1 MAQYGLFQ
9 EARIFKTWQES
20 VAKALT
26 FSNHYIIILY
36 ISGKELLMNVDRDE
50 NMMAS
55 FSESGREMMAVNR
68 DAPVPLHRQVR
79 NYLLGCIE
87 RGELQPGQQLLQ
99 EREYAARFGISLA
112 PVRQAILDLVKE
124 GYLYRV
130 PGRGTFVREQKV
142 EEKISILSSFS
153 ESMRAKG
160 LHADLRVIEQKI
172 DTVPASLRAVLDV
185 KDQPFFMLQ
194 RVALLDGKPVALL
207 LSCIPLRLVPGLEG
221 LDLNGRSL
229 YHTLEERY
237 GIVLARAESTI
248 EVVRARGGQSGV
260 LGIAPGTPLLQV
272 EGKTYDVTGKFVEFS
287 QVLYRA
293 DRFRFTI
300 ESFRRDD
307 RVLHLIGA
315 PGTEEGKSH
324 E

>member
-1 MAQYGLFQ
+1 MNTDLNASEVAYNDVGLQ
-9 EARIFKTWQES
+9 
-20 VAKALT
+20 KAVT
-26 FSNHYIIILY
+26 SI
-36 ISGKELLMNVDRDE
+36 
-50 NMMAS
+50 
-55 FSESGREMMAVNR
+55 NR
-68 DAPVPLHRQVR
+68 DSPVPLHHQVR

-87 RGELQPGQQLLQ
+87 RGDLQPGHKLLQ

-142 EEKISILSSFS
+142 EEKISILSSFT

-160 LHADLRVIEQKI
+160 LNAVLRVIELRVGKA
-172 DTVPASLRAVLDV
+172 PAAIRAMLGAE
-185 KDQPFFMLQ
+185 DQQFVFLQ
-194 RVALLDGKPVALL
+194 RVALVEGEAIALL
-207 LSCIPLRLVPGLEG
+207 SSYLPARLVPGLENRE
-221 LDLNGRSL
+221 LNGQSL
-229 YHTLEERY
+229 YKTLEERY
-237 GIVLARAESTI
+237 SIVLARAESTI
-248 EVVRARGGQSGV
+248 EVVRCRGTQSTI
-260 LGIAPGTPLLQV
+260 LGIPQGTPMLQV
-272 EGKTYDVTGKFVEFS
+272 AGKTYDVTDQFVEFA

-315 PGTEEGKSH
+315 PDSEEGF
-324 E
+324 

>member
-1 MAQYGLFQ
+1 
-9 EARIFKTWQES
+9 
-20 VAKALT
+20 
-26 FSNHYIIILY
+26 
-36 ISGKELLMNVDRDE
+36 MNVDMKASLYEAAHHGETMPISRD
-50 NMMAS
+50 S
-55 FSESGREMMAVNR
+55 
-68 DAPVPLHRQVR
+68 PVPLHHQVR

-87 RGELQPGQQLLQ
+87 RGELLPGQKLLQ

-124 GYLYRV
+124 GYFYRV

-142 EEKISILSSFS
+142 EEKISILASFS

-160 LHADLRVIEQKI
+160 LNAVLRVVELRVGIAPP
-172 DTVPASLRAVLDV
+172 TVRAILETE
-185 KDQPFFMLQ
+185 DQQFVFLQ
-194 RVALLDGKPVALL
+194 RVASVEGKAIALL
-207 LSCIPLRLVPGLEG
+207 SSYLPAQLVPGIET
-221 LDLNGRSL
+221 LDFNGRSL
-229 YHTLEERY
+229 YKTLEERY

-248 EVVRARGGQSGV
+248 EVVRCRGTQSTV
-260 LGIAPGTPLLQV
+260 LGIPPGTPMLQV
-272 EGKTYDVTGKFVEFS
+272 EGKTYDVTDQFVEFS

-315 PGTEEGKSH
+315 PEIQEGVRP
-324 E
+324 

>member
-1 MAQYGLFQ
+1 MNTDLNASEVAYTDVGLQ
-9 EARIFKTWQES
+9 
-20 VAKALT
+20 KAVT
-26 FSNHYIIILY
+26 PI
-36 ISGKELLMNVDRDE
+36 
-50 NMMAS
+50 
-55 FSESGREMMAVNR
+55 NR
-68 DAPVPLHRQVR
+68 DSPVPLHHQVR

-87 RGELQPGQQLLQ
+87 RGDLQPGHKLLQ

-142 EEKISILSSFS
+142 EEKISILSSFT

-160 LHADLRVIEQKI
+160 LNAVLRVIELRVGKA
-172 DTVPASLRAVLDV
+172 PAAIRAMLGAE
-185 KDQPFFMLQ
+185 DQQFVFLQ
-194 RVALLDGKPVALL
+194 RVALVEGEAIALL
-207 LSCIPLRLVPGLEG
+207 SSYLPARLVPGLENR
-221 LDLNGRSL
+221 DLNGQSL
-229 YHTLEERY
+229 YKTLEERY
-237 GIVLARAESTI
+237 SIVLARAESTI
-248 EVVRARGGQSGV
+248 EVVRCRGTQSTI
-260 LGIAPGTPLLQV
+260 LGIPQGTPMLQV
-272 EGKTYDVTGKFVEFS
+272 EGKTYDVTDQFVEFA

-315 PGTEEGKSH
+315 PDSEEGF
-324 E
+324 

>member
-1 MAQYGLFQ
+1 MNADLNASEDAYNDVGLQ
-9 EARIFKTWQES
+9 
-20 VAKALT
+20 
-26 FSNHYIIILY
+26 
-36 ISGKELLMNVDRDE
+36 KEVMPI
-50 NMMAS
+50 
-55 FSESGREMMAVNR
+55 NR
-68 DAPVPLHRQVR
+68 DSPIPLHHQVR

-87 RGELQPGQQLLQ
+87 RGELLPGQKLLQ

-142 EEKISILSSFS
+142 EEKISILSSFT

-160 LHADLRVIEQKI
+160 LSAVLRVVELRI
-172 DTVPASLRAVLDV
+172 DKVPAIVRSMPEIQ
-185 KDQPFFMLQ
+185 DQQFVVLQ
-194 RVALLDGKPVALL
+194 RVALVEGTAMALL
-207 LSCIPLRLVPGLEG
+207 TSYLPSRLVPGLES
-221 LDLNGRSL
+221 LDLNGQSL
-229 YHTLEERY
+229 YRTLEERY

-248 EVVRARGGQSGV
+248 EVVRCRGSQSIV
-260 LGIAPGTPLLQV
+260 LGVPQGTPMLQV
-272 EGKTYDVTGKFVEFS
+272 EGKTYDVKDQFVEFA

-315 PGTEEGKSH
+315 SDSKEGF
-324 E
+324 

>member
-1 MAQYGLFQ
+1 MNADLNADVNASLH
-9 EARIFKTWQES
+9 EAIHHGEPMP
-20 VAKALT
+20 
-26 FSNHYIIILY
+26 I
-36 ISGKELLMNVDRDE
+36 
-50 NMMAS
+50 
-55 FSESGREMMAVNR
+55 NR
-68 DAPVPLHRQVR
+68 DSPVPLHHQVR

-160 LHADLRVIEQKI
+160 LNAVLRVVELRIGMAPPS
-172 DTVPASLRAVLDV
+172 VRAVLEAE
-185 KDQPFFMLQ
+185 DQQFVFLQ
-194 RVALLDGKPVALL
+194 RVALIEGKAIALL
-207 LSCIPLRLVPGLEG
+207 SSYLPARLVPGLET
-221 LDLNGRSL
+221 LDFNGRSL
-229 YHTLEERY
+229 YRTLEERY
-237 GIVLARAESTI
+237 SIVLARAESTI
-248 EVVRARGGQSGV
+248 EVVRCRSNQSTV
-260 LGIAPGTPLLQV
+260 LGISPGTPMLQV
-272 EGKTYDVTGKFVEFS
+272 EGKTYDVTDQFVEFS

-315 PGTEEGKSH
+315 PDREEGARS
-324 E
+324 

>member
-1 MAQYGLFQ
+1 MNADLNTNV
-9 EARIFKTWQES
+9 ETS
-20 VAKALT
+20 
-26 FSNHYIIILY
+26 LY
-36 ISGKELLMNVDRDE
+36 ETTHHEEVIPI
-50 NMMAS
+50 
-55 FSESGREMMAVNR
+55 NR
-68 DAPVPLHRQVR
+68 DSPVPLHHQVR

-87 RGELQPGQQLLQ
+87 RGELLPGQKLLQ
-99 EREYAARFGISLA
+99 EREYAARFGLSLA

-160 LHADLRVIEQKI
+160 L
-172 DTVPASLRAVLDV
+172 SAVLGV
-185 KDQPFFMLQ
+185 VALGVSKIPPNIRAAIATEDQQCVFLQ
-194 RVALLDGKPVALL
+194 RVALIEGKAIALL
-207 LSCIPLRLVPGLEG
+207 SSYLPARLVSGLET
-221 LDLNGRSL
+221 LDFNGRSL
-229 YHTLEERY
+229 YKTLEERY

-248 EVVRARGGQSGV
+248 EVVRCRGMQSTV
-260 LGIAPGTPLLQV
+260 LGIPPGTPMLQV
-272 EGKTYDVTGKFVEFS
+272 EGKTYDVTGQFVEFS

-315 PGTEEGKSH
+315 SDTEEGARP
-324 E
+324 

>member
-1 MAQYGLFQ
+1 MNADLNASLYGTSSHGGTML
-9 EARIFKTWQES
+9 I
-20 VAKALT
+20 
-26 FSNHYIIILY
+26 
-36 ISGKELLMNVDRDE
+36 
-50 NMMAS
+50 
-55 FSESGREMMAVNR
+55 NR
-68 DAPVPLHRQVR
+68 DSPVPLHHQVR
-79 NYLLGCIE
+79 NYLLGCLE

-99 EREYAARFGISLA
+99 EREYAVRFGISLA

-160 LHADLRVIEQKI
+160 LSAALRVIELRVGK
-172 DTVPASLRAVLDV
+172 VPPNVRAVLEAE
-185 KDQPFFMLQ
+185 DQQFVILQ
-194 RVALLDGKPVALL
+194 RVALIEDKAIALL
-207 LSCIPLRLVPGLEG
+207 SSFLPARLVPGLET
-221 LDLNGRSL
+221 LDLNGQSL
-229 YHTLEERY
+229 YRTLEERY

-248 EVVRARGGQSGV
+248 EVVRCRSAQSSI
-260 LGIAPGTPLLQV
+260 LGIPPGTPMLQV
-272 EGKTYDVTGKFVEFS
+272 EGKTYDVTDRFVEFAR
-287 QVLYRA
+287 VLYRA

-315 PGTEEGKSH
+315 PDTEEGARP
-324 E
+324 

>member
-1 MAQYGLFQ
+1 MNTDLNASEVAYNDVGLQ
-9 EARIFKTWQES
+9 
-20 VAKALT
+20 KAVT
-26 FSNHYIIILY
+26 PI
-36 ISGKELLMNVDRDE
+36 
-50 NMMAS
+50 
-55 FSESGREMMAVNR
+55 NR
-68 DAPVPLHRQVR
+68 DSPVPLHHQVR

-87 RGELQPGQQLLQ
+87 RGDLQPGHKLLQ

-142 EEKISILSSFS
+142 EEKISILSSFT

-160 LHADLRVIEQKI
+160 LNAVLRVIELRVGKA
-172 DTVPASLRAVLDV
+172 PAAIRAMLGAE
-185 KDQPFFMLQ
+185 DQQFVFLQ
-194 RVALLDGKPVALL
+194 RVALVEGEAIALL
-207 LSCIPLRLVPGLEG
+207 SSYLPARLVPGLENR
-221 LDLNGRSL
+221 DLNGQSL
-229 YHTLEERY
+229 YKTLEERY
-237 GIVLARAESTI
+237 SIVLARAESTI
-248 EVVRARGGQSGV
+248 EVVRCRGTQSTI
-260 LGIAPGTPLLQV
+260 LGIPQGTPMLQV
-272 EGKTYDVTGKFVEFS
+272 EGKTYDVTDQFVEFA

-315 PGTEEGKSH
+315 PDSEEGF
-324 E
+324 

>member
-1 MAQYGLFQ
+1 MNTDLNASEVAYNDVGL
-9 EARIFKTWQES
+9 R
-20 VAKALT
+20 KAVT
-26 FSNHYIIILY
+26 PI
-36 ISGKELLMNVDRDE
+36 
-50 NMMAS
+50 
-55 FSESGREMMAVNR
+55 NR
-68 DAPVPLHRQVR
+68 DSPVPLHHQVR

-87 RGELQPGQQLLQ
+87 RGDLQPGHKLLQ

-142 EEKISILSSFS
+142 EEKISILSSFT

-160 LHADLRVIEQKI
+160 LNAVLRVIELRVGKA
-172 DTVPASLRAVLDV
+172 PAAIRAMLGAE
-185 KDQPFFMLQ
+185 DQQFVFLQ
-194 RVALLDGKPVALL
+194 RVALVEGEAIALL
-207 LSCIPLRLVPGLEG
+207 SSYLPARLVPGLENR
-221 LDLNGRSL
+221 DLNGQSL
-229 YHTLEERY
+229 YKTLEERY
-237 GIVLARAESTI
+237 SIVLARAESTI
-248 EVVRARGGQSGV
+248 EVVRCRGTQSTI
-260 LGIAPGTPLLQV
+260 LGIPQGTPMLQV
-272 EGKTYDVTGKFVEFS
+272 EGKTYDVTDQFVEFA

-315 PGTEEGKSH
+315 PDSEEGF
-324 E
+324 

>member
-1 MAQYGLFQ
+1 MNTDLNASEVAYNDVGLQ
-9 EARIFKTWQES
+9 
-20 VAKALT
+20 KAVT
-26 FSNHYIIILY
+26 PI
-36 ISGKELLMNVDRDE
+36 
-50 NMMAS
+50 
-55 FSESGREMMAVNR
+55 NR
-68 DAPVPLHRQVR
+68 DSPVPLHHQVR

-87 RGELQPGQQLLQ
+87 RGDLQPGHKLLQ

-142 EEKISILSSFS
+142 EEKISILSSFT

-160 LHADLRVIEQKI
+160 LNAVLRVIELRVGKA
-172 DTVPASLRAVLDV
+172 PAAIRAMIGAE
-185 KDQPFFMLQ
+185 DQQFVFLQ
-194 RVALLDGKPVALL
+194 RVALVEGEAIALL
-207 LSCIPLRLVPGLEG
+207 SSYLPARLVPGLENR
-221 LDLNGRSL
+221 DLNGQSL
-229 YHTLEERY
+229 YKTLEERY
-237 GIVLARAESTI
+237 DIVLARAESTI
-248 EVVRARGGQSGV
+248 EVVRCRGTQSTI
-260 LGIAPGTPLLQV
+260 LGIPQGTPLLQV
-272 EGKTYDVTGKFVEFS
+272 EGKTYDVTDQFVEFA

-315 PGTEEGKSH
+315 SDSKEGF
-324 E
+324 